1 MDAIRRCEELLK
13 YKFDKKSLLDR
24 ALTHSSVK
32 SSTRPSN
39 ERLEFLGDAVL
50 GLTISEHLFL
60 LFPDYNE
67 GDLTQMKSVIVSA
80 ATLARVVKQMGFEQ
94 CVSVG
99 KGILNR
105 KSMPRSIMANLY
117 EAMVAAVYL
126 DGGFEVA
133 RQFILE
139 SLEGEIED
147 VIDNKHDKNYKSI
160 LQQLVQ
166 REHTTTPDYRV
177 ISEEG
182 PDHMKTFKIV
192 AVVNGQR
199 FEPAS
204 GRSKKQ
210 AEQNAAKEAL
220 KALEAIEINESQ
232 AAG

>member
-13 YKFDKKSLLDR
+13 YKFNKKNLLDR

-32 SSTRPSN
+32 SPTRPSN

-80 ATLARVVKQMGFEQ
+80 ATLARVVKQIGFDQ

-105 KSMPRSIMANLY
+105 KSMPRSIMTNLY
-117 EAMVAAVYL
+117 EAIVAAVYL
-126 DGGFEVA
+126 DGGFESA
-133 RQFILE
+133 REFILQ

-166 REHTTTPDYRV
+166 CEHTTTPVYQV

-182 PDHMKTFKIV
+182 PDHMKTFKI
-192 AVVNGQR
+192 AAIVNGRR
-199 FEPAS
+199 FEPAC
-204 GRSKKQ
+204 GKSKKQ

-220 KALEAIEINESQ
+220 KALDAIETTESQ
-232 AAG
+232 ATG